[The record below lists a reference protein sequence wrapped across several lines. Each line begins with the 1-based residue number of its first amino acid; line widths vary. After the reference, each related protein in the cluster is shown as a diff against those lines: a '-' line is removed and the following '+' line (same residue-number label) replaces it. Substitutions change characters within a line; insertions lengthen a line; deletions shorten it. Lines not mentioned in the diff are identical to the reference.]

1 LRGGGQM
8 PGCRRAAIA
17 EAGVFVLELFLQSII
32 NSLVQGG
39 FFALWA
45 VGLVLVFGVM
55 GVVNFAH
62 GELVM
67 VGAYSV
73 WLLHAEW
80 GTPYLVSLVCA
91 VLLVMMIGFGME
103 RYLFR
108 PKREDALGGLIN
120 SIGVLFILQVVAHVI
135 GGTGPAKQV
144 APPLPGTLVIDGI
157 LRLPYQRLFALS
169 ISVAALLL
177 LFYFLTRTRLGWA
190 LRAVALDRE
199 ASALQGIN
207 INRIS
212 MIAIGVSGAMAGL
225 AGALMAPMTNITPH
239 MGHNVII
246 TSFIVTIVGGIGSLS
261 GAVLAAFL
269 YAFMHTFVTVYVD
282 GTVATM
288 CGLLI
293 MVVVLIIKPTG
304 IMGQRV
310 SE

>member
-1 LRGGGQM
+1 
-8 PGCRRAAIA
+8 
-17 EAGVFVLELFLQSII
+17 LELFLQSII
-32 NSLVQGG
+32 NSLIQGG

-45 VGLVLVFGVM
+45 VGLVMVFGVM

-67 VGAYSV
+67 VGAYAIWV
-73 WLLHAEW
+73 LHSQYGA
-80 GTPYLVSLVCA
+80 PYLVALCLA
-91 VLLVMMIGFGME
+91 VILVMSIGLLME
-103 RYLFR
+103 QFLFR
-108 PKREDALGGLIN
+108 PKREDPLGGLIN
-120 SIGVLFILQVVAHVI
+120 SIGVLFILQVAAHLV

-144 APPLPGTLVIDGI
+144 PPPYSGTLVVEGL
-157 LRLPYQRLFALS
+157 LRIPYQRLFSIGVSAVAL
-169 ISVAALLL
+169 VV
-177 LFYFLTRTRLGWA
+177 LFYFLTCTKLGWS

-207 INRIS
+207 INRTS
-212 MIAIGVSGAMAGL
+212 MIAMGASAALAGL
-225 AGALMAPMTNITPH
+225 AGALMAPMTNIYPH

-261 GAVLAAFL
+261 GAVLAAFI
-269 YAFMHTFVTVYVD
+269 YAFLHTFVTAYVS

-293 MVVVLIIKPTG
+293 MVLVLIVKPTG